1 MEKNFLRLLF
11 IGVLVIVFW
20 VSIWDTTEILV
31 DDFLESYD
39 KKDNRHRVMA
49 FIVLGTVSVGLIY
62 ALGAMDVFR

>member
-1 MEKNFLRLLF
+1 
-11 IGVLVIVFW
+11 VIVFW